1 MMSSVKTNL
10 PKKNENVHAKGIVYI
25 INSSCSKCMGFFMY
39 VVKFEIITRDINRNI
54 IGWSSKIK
62 SRQPEKRKINK

>member
-1 MMSSVKTNL
+1 
-10 PKKNENVHAKGIVYI
+10 
-25 INSSCSKCMGFFMY
+25 MY

-54 IGWSSKIK
+54 IGRSSKIK